1 MFSAGVL
8 VREELGE
15 DGRVIKVAHPL
26 CFGDRLMRLA
36 LWQGLLSEAALVLLW
51 MSRLPNSE
59 KESLLL
65 TDRKWGGGG
74 YIWWSM

>member
-1 MFSAGVL
+1 MFSPGLL
-8 VREELGE
+8 VRGQLGE
-15 DGRVIKVAHPL
+15 DGQVIKAVCPL
-26 CFGDRLMRLA
+26 CFGDHLMCLA
-36 LWQGLLSEAALVLLW
+36 LWEGFLSEAALVLLW
-51 MSRLPNSE
+51 MSRLPNS